1 MAPQDR
7 TKGWDQGAERPFPSP
22 RHPFTVARRPI
33 IRLYRDGNRPADL
46 ALQFKI
52 SRDRI
57 HQIIDQAKRKDAWHA
72 ALVAKYGSHPKI
84 KALPDKTPIEVLCLC
99 GTDMRGWGLRVK
111 RFEFPDNIEP
121 IRTLGDLRR
130 TTDAELLKERNI
142 GIKIL
147 AELRRFC
154 PRRNQSYGGK
164 KYQKRRALSIKM
176 QRRAGPR

>member
-1 MAPQDR
+1 
-7 TKGWDQGAERPFPSP
+7 
-22 RHPFTVARRPI
+22 
-33 IRLYRDGNRPADL
+33 
-46 ALQFKI
+46 
-52 SRDRI
+52 
-57 HQIIDQAKRKDAWHA
+57 
-72 ALVAKYGSHPKI
+72 
-84 KALPDKTPIEVLCLC
+84 
-99 GTDMRGWGLRVK
+99 MRGWGLRVK